1 MQQPNKGEITMSKK
15 PIVGIMGPGNSAN
28 TEQKAAAHQLGR
40 LVAKNGYHLLS
51 GGGPGTMESACRG
64 AKEAGG
70 LVIAIASGDDS
81 ERLNQ
86 YVDIPI
92 ITNMGGGRNYM
103 NILSCD
109 RIIAIGSDS
118 AGTLS
123 EIAFALNSTKPLLI
137 FGAQPDLCSTLPRFR
152 PKENPPIMTDN
163 YSTVEEFLS

>member
-1 MQQPNKGEITMSKK
+1 MYKK

-28 TEQKAAAHQLGR
+28 TEQMAAAYQCGK
-40 LVAKNGYHLLS
+40 LVAQNDYHLLS
-51 GGGPGTMESACRG
+51 GGGPGTMQSACRG
-64 AKEAGG
+64 AKEEGG

-81 ERLNQ
+81 ERLNE

-92 ITNMGGGRNYM
+92 ITNMGSGRNYM

-123 EIAFALNSTKPLLI
+123 EIAFALNSNKPLLI
-137 FGAQPDLCSTLPRFR
+137 FGARPDLCSALQRFR
-152 PKENPPIMTDN
+152 PAENPPVMTDN
-163 YSTVEEFLS
+163 YTDVTRFLEQQ